1 MVGWGRR
8 LISERGA
15 AIRRGGLRHPFALLA
30 YLQGRQ
36 LRARGRPREA
46 ALALARAQQGDPEN
60 AMYGLYLA
68 GALHEAGLR
77 DDAAGELRSLAS
89 RIGDRD
95 PWMLGE
101 TGVEFARLKFPAE
114 ARKTVRT
121 LRAIGKDGG
130 GLSVDALAQAALVS
144 IALGDLR
151 AARELASSAAAAAR
165 DRSPAQRTAALALE
179 RAGELT
185 RAMGLA
191 RRSGAAQ
198 QERRLSGVLR
208 VLDPDW
214 GPQLPSTPRAGSVGG
229 RRVLCLFEASMPQSP
244 SGYAYRSR
252 DILRAPARSQVRS
265 LRRDPPWLS
274 GKSRNR
280 GLLPD

>member
-60 AMYGLYLA
+60 AIYGLYLA

-101 TGVEFARLKFPAE
+101 TGVEFA
-114 ARKTVRT
+114 
-121 LRAIGKDGG
+121 G
-130 GLSVDALAQAALVS
+130 
-144 IALGDLR
+144 
-151 AARELASSAAAAAR
+151 
-165 DRSPAQRTAALALE
+165 
-179 RAGELT
+179 
-185 RAMGLA
+185 
-191 RRSGAAQ
+191 
-198 QERRLSGVLR
+198 
-208 VLDPDW
+208 
-214 GPQLPSTPRAGSVGG
+214 
-229 RRVLCLFEASMPQSP
+229 
-244 SGYAYRSR
+244 
-252 DILRAPARSQVRS
+252 
-265 LRRDPPWLS
+265 
-274 GKSRNR
+274 
-280 GLLPD
+280 